1 MNTQVRNGGRL
12 QRALVATAIGVLLG
26 AGALVWTRT
35 EILSL
40 QYHLTRLVDREAE
53 LRGEVEKLAVEVA
66 ALSAPERVE
75 RQARALGL
83 REPQPGQV
91 LRLTPPD
98 VASGDVAAGGPKR

>member
-1 MNTQVRNGGRL
+1 VNTQVRRGGPV

-35 EILSL
+35 EILSVR
-40 QYHLTRLVDREAE
+40 YHLARLFDSEAE
-53 LRGEVEKLAVEVA
+53 LRAEVEKLEVEVA
-66 ALSAPERVE
+66 ALGAPARIE

-91 LRLTPPD
+91 VR
-98 VASGDVAAGGPKR
+98 VAAGDVAAGGPAR

>member
-1 MNTQVRNGGRL
+1 MNTPLRVAGPV

-40 QYHLTRLVDREAE
+40 RYQLARGVDRAGE
-53 LRGEVEKLAVEVA
+53 LRGEVEKLSVEVA
-66 ALSAPERVE
+66 ALSAPARVE

-83 REPQPGQV
+83 GDPQPGQV
-91 LRLTPPD
+91 LRL
-98 VASGDVAAGGPKR
+98 AAGDVAAGGEAR

>member
-1 MNTQVRNGGRL
+1 MNSPVRAGGTL

-40 QYHLTRLVDREAE
+40 QYHLARLVDHEAE
-53 LRGEVEKLAVEVA
+53 LRAEVEKLTVEVA
-66 ALSAPERVE
+66 ALSSPARVE

-83 REPQPGQV
+83 RDPSPGQV
-91 LRLTPPD
+91 VQ
-98 VASGDVAAGGPKR
+98 VAAGDVAAGGGPR